1 MRKIKMKNSNI
12 TAIALA
18 ISLTFS
24 ISAMAE
30 NMSKN
35 QYKSQEKNIESEYK
49 SAKSAC
55 AALAGNANDI
65 CVAKAKGIKNVT
77 NAELKSNYKPSAK
90 SRYGLRIAKADAEHS
105 VAIEMCDDK
114 AGNVKDVCVKEA
126 DAIQVH
132 QIADAKFKAKT
143 MKANAEAKEESA
155 EANADAREKAGD
167 AYSHANADKNNA
179 DYAVA
184 KEKCDLLAGNA
195 KDTCMDQAKVRFSK

>member
-12 TAIALA
+12 SAITLA
-18 ISLTFS
+18 ISLIFS
-24 ISAMAE
+24 MSAMAE

-35 QYKSQEKNIESEYK
+35 QFKSQEKNIVVEYK
-49 SAKSAC
+49 SAKAAC
-55 AALAGNANDI
+55 DALAGNASDI
-65 CVAKAKGIKNVT
+65 CIAKAKGNKNVA

-105 VAIEMCDDK
+105 ISIEMCDDK

-126 DAIQVH
+126 DAAQVH

-143 MKANAEAKEESA
+143 LKANTEAKEESA

-167 AYSHANADKNNA
+167 AYSDAKEDKNDA
-179 DYAVA
+179 DLAVA
-184 KEKCDLLAGNA
+184 KEKCDVLAGSA
-195 KDTCMDQAKVRFSK
+195 KSACMDEAKARFAK